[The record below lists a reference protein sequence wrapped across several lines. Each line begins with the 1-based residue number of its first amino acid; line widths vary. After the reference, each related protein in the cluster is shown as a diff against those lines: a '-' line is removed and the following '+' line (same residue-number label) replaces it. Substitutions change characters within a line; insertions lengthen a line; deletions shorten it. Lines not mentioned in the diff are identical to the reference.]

1 MTEQKQIIEQIEIF
15 EIPSPCKGVCQV
27 NNRGYCLGCFR
38 SREERFHW
46 NQLSNAQKKHIIR
59 LCAQR
64 EKRIR
69 QHQAQ
74 QQDSNSHGSEQT
86 NLDF

>member
-74 QQDSNSHGSEQT
+74 QQDSNSNGSEQT

>member
-74 QQDSNSHGSEQT
+74 QQDNNSNGSEQT

>member
-1 MTEQKQIIEQIEIF
+1 MADQKPIIEQIEIF
-15 EIPSPCKGVCQV
+15 EIPSPCKGVCQA

-46 NQLSNAQKKHIIR
+46 NQLTNAQKKHVIK

-69 QHQAQ
+69 QKMAQ
-74 QQDSNSHGSEQT
+74 QQISPELDTEQT
-86 NLDF
+86 KLDF